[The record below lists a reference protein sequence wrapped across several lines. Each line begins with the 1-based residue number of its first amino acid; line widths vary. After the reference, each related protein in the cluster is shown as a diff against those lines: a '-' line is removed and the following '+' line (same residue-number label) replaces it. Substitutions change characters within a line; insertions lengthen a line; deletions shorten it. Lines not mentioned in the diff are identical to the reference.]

1 MLRNQCVHE
10 PNPPWKSTS
19 ASPPP
24 SDGPQ
29 IRQTMAPSPHGVSTR
44 CPAAARRATCAAGES
59 IVIICSSALCEYR
72 MIDAVAALDAEPRH
86 RAAIE
91 LENAEHRLVGADRIE
106 RERYGALM
114 DVEHGAVGAD
124 EQHVERD
131 QRVLHPERG
140 RLRALILE
148 QHPGIGRHGAAV
160 HQTLRHLLR

>member
-1 MLRNQCVHE
+1 MWGNQWVRG
-10 PNPPWKSTS
+10 PNPPRKSTR

-59 IVIICSSALCEYR
+59 LVVICSSALCEYR

-91 LENAEHRLVGADRIE
+91 LENAEHRLFVSHPIE
-106 RERYGALM
+106 R
-114 DVEHGAVGAD
+114 
-124 EQHVERD
+124 
-131 QRVLHPERG
+131 
-140 RLRALILE
+140 
-148 QHPGIGRHGAAV
+148 
-160 HQTLRHLLR
+160 